1 MGSREDMKISSNKSK
16 DEGWDTEQDCTTA
29 PEMIAKLAAGAP
41 ASTMGNVDVTVFAS
55 YFISIYER

>member
-1 MGSREDMKISSNKSK
+1 MQAG
-16 DEGWDTEQDCTTA
+16 TEQDCTTA
-29 PEMIAKLAAGAP
+29 PEMIAELVAGAP